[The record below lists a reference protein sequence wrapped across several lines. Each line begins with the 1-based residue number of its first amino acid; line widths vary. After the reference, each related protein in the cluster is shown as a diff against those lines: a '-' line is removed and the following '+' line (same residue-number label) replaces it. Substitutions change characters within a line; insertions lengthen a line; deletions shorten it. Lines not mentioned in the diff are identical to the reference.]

1 MGRQRA
7 RGAQV
12 RRVAW
17 GCSLPCLFV
26 LVLSPLVMLMMRSDR
41 RGFAAGSTVYLI
53 SPRASARWRSERETF
68 EKSMRNSLDYP
79 PIITAQRPLA
89 CKSVH
94 FANCPL
100 QCYDTVRLW
109 NWHKFSTALLHSVYT
124 AMLWKNSFPQH
135 GTALVHKNSSPT
147 PRNLISNYILFP
159 QDCQALNVINLI
171 SIKVFYC
178 YIYLV
183 IFF

>member
-1 MGRQRA
+1 MEGQRA

-68 EKSMRNSLDYP
+68 EKSMRNFSWLPSYYNPGQTHGMKECTLCELSPAVLWHCAVMKLAQVFHSTALERIYCYP
-79 PIITAQRPLA
+79 
-89 CKSVH
+89 VE
-94 FANCPL
+94 N
-100 QCYDTVRLW
+100 Y
-109 NWHKFSTALLHSVYT
+109 FSTA
-124 AMLWKNSFPQH
+124 W
-135 GTALVHKNSSPT
+135 TALVHKNSSLT
-147 PRNLISNYILFP
+147 PRNLIH
-159 QDCQALNVINLI
+159 
-171 SIKVFYC
+171 
-178 YIYLV
+178 
-183 IFF
+183 